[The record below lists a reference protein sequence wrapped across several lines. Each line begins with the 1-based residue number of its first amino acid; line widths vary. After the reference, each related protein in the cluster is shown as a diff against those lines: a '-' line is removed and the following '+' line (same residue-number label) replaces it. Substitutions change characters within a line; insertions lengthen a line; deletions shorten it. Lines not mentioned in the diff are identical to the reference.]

1 VIGARAVLAL
11 LVAIAVTACAAG
23 LWLGPLASVDDY
35 ADVHVRIYRAGVHC
49 RIDVIAA
56 TETISTPV
64 TRCVALP
71 HRPRTN

>member
-1 VIGARAVLAL
+1 
-11 LVAIAVTACAAG
+11 
-23 LWLGPLASVDDY
+23 
-35 ADVHVRIYRAGVHC
+35 VHVRIYRAGVHC